1 MRIALQQQMRDQLL
15 VLTRRLDSKA
25 STLLKQ
31 KEEDLARASKKT
43 LELEECLKR
52 AEAEGQTWKRIAK
65 ENEAMA
71 LVLQNTLEQVRDNP
85 CRSSAAG
92 VIPAASALGDD
103 AASCCDST
111 SAAAAARPNG
121 GRGGGNREGEWQG
134 NAVSGRCRG
143 CGSHDSCMLFMPC
156 MHLCAC
162 ELCDSLLDSCPV
174 CRSAKQGSIEVF
186 LS

>member
-1 MRIALQQQMRDQLL
+1 MALQQQMRDQLL
-15 VLTRRLDSKA
+15 ALTRRLDSKA

-52 AEAEGQTWKRIAK
+52 AEADGQTWKRIAR

-71 LVLQNTLEQVRDNP
+71 LALQNTLEQVRDNP
-85 CRSSAAG
+85 CRSSAGG
-92 VIPAASALGDD
+92 VIPATAALGDD

-111 SAAAAARPNG
+111 SATAAAARPNG
-121 GRGGGNREGEWQG
+121 GKGEGNRDGEGQG
-134 NAVSGRCRG
+134 IAASGRCRG

-162 ELCDSLLDSCPV
+162 ELCASLLDSCPV